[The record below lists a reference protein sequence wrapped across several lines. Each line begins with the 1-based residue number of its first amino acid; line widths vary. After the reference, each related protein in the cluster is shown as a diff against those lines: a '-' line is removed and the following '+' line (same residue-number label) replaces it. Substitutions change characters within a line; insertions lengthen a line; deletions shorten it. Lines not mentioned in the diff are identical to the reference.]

1 VNADG
6 TKSVESKG
14 QEHVDNRPA
23 PRSSIDW
30 ARTRDV
36 LISIIALGVILS
48 TVGQILRNVTQ
59 TVLIFIVA
67 SLVAFALV
75 PIVNGMADR
84 RVPRLL
90 AIAIVYVGL
99 LLIIIFGGYWIGGQ
113 LAAQINTLV
122 TQLPNSTTQ
131 VQGFLN
137 QLQSWLSAHNL
148 NINLQS
154 QFSGAL
160 SGLQSQLSGVLSQSL
175 KIVTGLTTAV
185 ISVVLVIFFSIYL
198 VADSQLISQ
207 NAPRLVP
214 RRYQRIVRFIEVTM
228 TDKVGGFIRGQIIMA
243 IIVAVTTGLV
253 ATILRVHF
261 PLILGVLAFFFE
273 LIPTIGPILIGLSLA
288 LVAVFQSVFL
298 LVEVLVFYIIL
309 HTIESNVLGP
319 RIVGQAVGLPPFVSL
334 VAIVAG
340 AEAGGILGA
349 LFAVPATALFVTLAG
364 AAIEEWKEQTTA
376 VPEALPREVVP
387 AKPAD
392 NEPADNE
399 PAPRP

>member
-1 VNADG
+1 
-6 TKSVESKG
+6 
-14 QEHVDNRPA
+14 VDNRP
-23 PRSSIDW
+23 PSRSTVDW
-30 ARTRDV
+30 ARTRDI

-48 TVGQILRNVTQ
+48 TVGQVLRNVTQ

-75 PIVNGMADR
+75 PIVNSMADR

-99 LLIIIFGGYWIGGQ
+99 LLLVIFGWYWIGGQ
-113 LAAQINTLV
+113 LVTQINTLV
-122 TQLPNSTTQ
+122 TQLPKSTTQ

-137 QLQSWLSAHNL
+137 QVQARLSAHN
-148 NINLQS
+148 INLDLQT
-154 QFSGAL
+154 QLNGVL
-160 SGLQSQLSGVLSQSL
+160 SGLQSQLTGVLSQSL

-198 VADSQLISQ
+198 VADSRLISE

-228 TDKVGGFIRGQIIMA
+228 TDKVGGFIRGQILMA

-253 ATILRVHF
+253 ATILQVHF

-288 LVAVFQSVFL
+288 LVAVFQSLFL
-298 LVEVLVFYIIL
+298 LIEVMVFYIIL

-334 VAIVAG
+334 IAIVAG

-364 AAIEEWKEQTTA
+364 AAIEEWKQQTTA
-376 VPEALPREVVP
+376 VPEALPPEVTTPPV
-387 AKPAD
+387 A
-392 NEPADNE
+392 
-399 PAPRP
+399 APSTRQQVRR

>member
-1 VNADG
+1 M
-6 TKSVESKG
+6 E
-14 QEHVDNRPA
+14 NRPA
-23 PRSSIDW
+23 TRSTIDW

-48 TVGQILRNVTQ
+48 SVGQVLHNVTQ
-59 TVLIFIVA
+59 TVVIFIVA

-75 PIVNGMADR
+75 PIVNGLAAR
-84 RVPRLL
+84 GVPRLL
-90 AIAIVYVGL
+90 AITIVYVGL
-99 LLIIIFGGYWIGGQ
+99 LLLLIFGGYWIGVQ
-113 LAAQINTLV
+113 LATQINTLV
-122 TQLPNSTTQ
+122 TQLPSSTSQ
-131 VQGFLN
+131 VQGFLKQVQS
-137 QLQSWLSAHNL
+137 QLAAHNL
-148 NINLQS
+148 NIDLQS
-154 QFSGAL
+154 QLSGAI

-185 ISVVLVIFFSIYL
+185 ISIVLVIFFSIYL
-198 VADSQLISQ
+198 VADSQIISQ

-214 RRYQRIVRFIEVTM
+214 RRYQRIIRFIEVTM
-228 TDKVGGFIRGQIIMA
+228 TEKVGGFIRGQIVMA

-253 ATILRVHF
+253 ATVLHVHF

-288 LVAVFQSVFL
+288 LVAIFQSVVL
-298 LVEVLVFYIIL
+298 LVEVVVFYIIL
-309 HTIESNVLGP
+309 NTIESNVLGP

-364 AAIEEWKEQTTA
+364 AAIEEWKAQTTA
-376 VPEALPREVVP
+376 VPEALPPEVIP
-387 AKPAD
+387 ATSM
-392 NEPADNE
+392 NNE
-399 PAPRP
+399 PAPPS